1 MASTVHQL
9 EQKGLI
15 RPPKFLSANVHY
27 EVIMGSVAYGV
38 SSDTSDM
45 DIYGWCI
52 PKKEDVFPHL
62 RGEIMGFGRQKQRFE
77 QYQQHHIF
85 DKDAMAGKGRD
96 HDITIYSIVKYFQ
109 LAMDNNPNMID
120 SLFVP
125 QNCILHITQV
135 GNMVRE
141 QRHLFLHKGCWHK
154 MKGYAYSQMN
164 KAANTGRNAE
174 DVQQIRMFED
184 EKGIVHSTTFEEV
197 EQEMVKRG
205 LFA

>member
-1 MASTVHQL
+1 MPSTVQQL

-15 RPPKFLSANVHY
+15 RPPKFLSANIHF
-27 EVIMGSVAYGV
+27 EAIMGSVAYGV

-52 PKKEDVFPHL
+52 PQKEDVFPHL
-62 RGEIMGFGRQKQRFE
+62 RGEILGFGRQKQRFE

-85 DKDAMAGKGRD
+85 DQDAMAGKGRD
-96 HDITIYSIVKYFQ
+96 YDVTIYNIVKFFQ
-109 LAMDNNPNMID
+109 LCMENNPNMID

-125 QNCILHITQV
+125 QECVLHITKI

-141 QRHLFLHKGCWHK
+141 KRQIFLHKGCFHK

-164 KAANTGRNAE
+164 KAANTGRNDE
-174 DVQQIRMFED
+174 GVQQIRTFEGQ
-184 EKGIVHSTTFEEV
+184 KGIAHSTTFEEV
-197 EQEMVKRG
+197 KQEMKKRK
-205 LFA
+205 LLA